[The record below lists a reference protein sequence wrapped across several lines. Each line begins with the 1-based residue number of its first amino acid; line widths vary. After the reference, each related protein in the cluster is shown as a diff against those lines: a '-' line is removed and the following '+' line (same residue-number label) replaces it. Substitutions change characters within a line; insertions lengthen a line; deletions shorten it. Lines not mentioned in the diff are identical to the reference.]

1 MQVTATVPVWLGEI
15 VKAHIERL
23 KLLRLEGEPL
33 AEAMGEVTRIW
44 AETLAGHRHWDKARD
59 TPRLHQGFARLTATC
74 KRWPAPAHL
83 LEALPDIP
91 LQPYLSLPAIS
102 SEQQQKNLRRIA
114 RILTEAIDQ
123 PARKTPSPRPARPRP
138 STRPAL
144 TPAQEEALL
153 AEARER
159 YKHLTYPAESA

>member
-1 MQVTATVPVWLGEI
+1 MGARVNVPAWLGEI

-44 AETLAGHRHWDKARD
+44 AETLAGHRHWDRARD
-59 TPRLHQGFARLTATC
+59 TPRLHQGFVRLTATC

-91 LQPYLSLPAIS
+91 LQPCLPRPALSR
-102 SEQQQKNLRRIA
+102 EQRQKNLRRLS
-114 RILTEAIDQ
+114 RILTEAIDA
-123 PARKTPSPRPARPRP
+123 PGRKAPSLRPTRPRQ
-138 STRPAL
+138 PAL
-144 TPAQEEALL
+144 TQEREAALL
-153 AEARER
+153 AEARACFEDV
-159 YKHLTYPAESA
+159 PNEPEPESA